1 MEGSSCFQLERFLG
15 WRGIC
20 IEPHAD
26 FFATLTKH
34 RPGSAHENVC
44 LAAEDGLVEYVPAG
58 EGESPY
64 CSGVRDVLLNL
75 KKSGR
80 TVAEQASAVRMP
92 ALSLAS
98 ILRKHNAP
106 AVIDYG
112 AFDIEGSEWEALRLF
127 PFDEFRFLAISCE
140 VSGNNK
146 APFRDLLAKNGY
158 VEATN
163 PLNHDCPWEFYW
175 LHESITSR

>member
-20 IEPHAD
+20 IEPHTD

-34 RPGSAHENVC
+34 RRGSAHENVC
-44 LAAEDGLVEYVPAG
+44 LATEDGLVEYVPAG

-75 KKSGR
+75 KKSGGEL
-80 TVAEQASAVRMP
+80 AEQASAVRMP

-127 PFDEFRFLAISCE
+127 PF
-140 VSGNNK
+140 
-146 APFRDLLAKNGY
+146 RDLLAKNGY

-175 LHESITSR
+175 LHESIASR